1 MRVRLAGS
9 SVMLPSLPSS
19 LTGCRDRLNS
29 SAALFMAVPA
39 SQYPPAL
46 HKTLS
51 EANRQ
56 VPLLP
61 TATLPALGLHKRSVC
76 CSAARGVGA
85 CYTPLMHQ
93 ARLIAAL
100 QDALTKH
107 FWPEYPVIGGAVTA
121 RCHCGAS
128 IRTAEAWL
136 EHLKTDVIPETVRAN
151 SAEMG

>member
-1 MRVRLAGS
+1 
-9 SVMLPSLPSS
+9 MLPSLPSS

-76 CSAARGVGA
+76 CSARVGKPGLRNARVKGKRLGRPPKDLDAVKIAKLRDQGLAWRAIAAELGVGLA
-85 CYTPLMHQ
+85 TLH
-93 ARLIAAL
+93 RAA
-100 QDALTKH
+100 
-107 FWPEYPVIGGAVTA
+107 GGRSKIQERDFGT
-121 RCHCGAS
+121 R
-128 IRTAEAWL
+128 
-136 EHLKTDVIPETVRAN
+136 
-151 SAEMG
+151 